1 MRSINLAM
9 TNCLENKYI
18 NIYIWKN
25 IYVLREMLAKKGV
38 SILIEM
44 TGEWEFHYLFFFFND
59 LFSNEMF
66 FLLFLF
72 TFFFLIESRL
82 FTLKYKENS
91 LETLD

>member
-1 MRSINLAM
+1 MAMMRSINLAM

-44 TGEWEFHYLFFFFND
+44 TGEWEFHYLFFSMICFLMKCFFCCFC
-59 LFSNEMF
+59 LLSF
-66 FLLFLF
+66 F
-72 TFFFLIESRL
+72 
-82 FTLKYKENS
+82 
-91 LETLD
+91 

>member
-18 NIYIWKN
+18 NIYIYIWK
-25 IYVLREMLAKKGV
+25 IYICFEGNVSKKGV

-44 TGEWEFHYLFFFFND
+44 TGEWEFHYLFFFND

-66 FLLFLF
+66 CCFLF
-72 TFFFLIESRL
+72 TFFFLESRL